1 METRSQWGT
10 RAGFILAAVGSA
22 VGLGNI
28 WRFPAVAYENG
39 GGAFFIPYLFAL
51 LTAGIPI
58 LIMEFSMGHKFRGSA
73 PLTFRRLNKKTEWVG
88 WWGVLVAF
96 VISTYYSVIIAWAIS
111 YSIFSFNLGWGS
123 DTEGF
128 LFSDYLNLSVDPGQ
142 TGSFVPG
149 VLIPLIIVWI
159 VVLGILFRGV
169 KKGIE
174 IANRI
179 FIPALVIIFLIIVI
193 RAVTLPGA
201 MEGLDAFFA
210 PDFSRIADPDVW
222 IAAYGQIFFSLSIAF
237 AIMIT
242 YSSYLPKKSDITNN
256 AFIVGFGNS
265 SFELLA
271 GIGVF
276 AVLGFMAVGQGVS
289 VDEVV
294 AGGVGLAFVVFPAI
308 INEFPA
314 LNELF
319 GFLFF
324 ASLVLAGL
332 TSLMSITETYVAG
345 LVDKF
350 KISRAKAVLF
360 GGGLAAVI
368 SLLFATQGGLYF
380 LDAAD
385 YFINQFGVAMLGL
398 VEVVLI
404 AWVLRRVK
412 NIQEHANEISDI
424 RLGSWWTISLSIIT
438 PIVMGYMMFGLFK
451 QNLLKEFTGEGNTT
465 GNYEG
470 YPDAFIMFGG
480 WSVAAAALLIG
491 ILMSITKWKSS
502 TGVEEETNK
511 TGEAK

>member
-22 VGLGNI
+22 IGLGNI
-28 WRFPAVAYENG
+28 WRFPAVAYDNG

-58 LIMEFSMGHKFRGSA
+58 LILEFTMGHKYRGSA
-73 PLTFRRLNKKTEWVG
+73 PLTYKRINKNSEFIG
-88 WWGVLVAF
+88 WWAVAVAF

-111 YSIFSFNLGWGS
+111 YSVFSLKLTWGE
-123 DTEGF
+123 DTGAF
-128 LFSDYLNLSVDPGQ
+128 LMNDYLHRTVDPGQ
-142 TGSFVPG
+142 VGSLVPG

-201 MEGLDAFFA
+201 AAGLDAFFK
-210 PDFSRIADPDVW
+210 PDFSRIFESGVW
-222 IAAYGQIFFSLSIAF
+222 VQAYGQIFFSLSIAF

-256 AFIVGFGNS
+256 AFITGFGNS
-265 SFELLA
+265 AFELLA

-276 AVLGFMAVGQGVS
+276 AVLGFMATQS
-289 VDEVV
+289 NLPIDEVV
-294 AGGVGLAFVVFPAI
+294 EGGVGLAFVVFPQI
-308 INEFPA
+308 INQFPA

-350 KISRAKAVLF
+350 NISRTKAVLF
-360 GGGLAAVI
+360 GGGLAAII
-368 SLLFATQGGLYF
+368 SFLFATQGGLFF

-385 YFINQFGVAMLGL
+385 YFINQFGVALLGL

-404 AWVLRRVK
+404 AWVFRKLGEFK
-412 NIQEHANEISDI
+412 SHANEISDI
-424 RLGSWWTISLSIIT
+424 RLGSWWTISLGLIT
-438 PIVMGYMMFGLFK
+438 PLVLGYMMFDLLK
-451 QNLLKEFTGEGNTT
+451 TNLLREFDSPT

-470 YPDAFIMFGG
+470 YSDTFILFGG
-480 WSVAAAALLIG
+480 WAVAILALIVG
-491 ILMSITKWKSS
+491 ILFATSKWKKDP
-502 TGVEEETNK
+502 TYVEDTDKKEVN
-511 TGEAK
+511 

>member
-1 METRSQWGT
+1 MDTRSQWGT
-10 RAGFILAAVGSA
+10 RAGFIMAAVGSA
-22 VGLGNI
+22 IGLGNI

-39 GGAFFIPYLFAL
+39 GGAFIIPYLFAL

-58 LIMEFSMGHKFRGSA
+58 LIMEFTLGHKYRGSA
-73 PLTFRRLNKKTEWVG
+73 PLSYKRLNKKTEFVG
-88 WWGVLVAF
+88 WWAVLVAF

-111 YSIFSFNLGWGS
+111 YSVFSFNLSWGS

-128 LFSDYLNLSVDPGQ
+128 LMNDFLNRTVDPGQ
-142 TGSFVPG
+142 AGSLVPG

-159 VVLGILFRGV
+159 VVLGILFKGV
-169 KKGIE
+169 KRGIE
-174 IANRI
+174 VANRI

-193 RAVTLPGA
+193 RAVTLDGA
-201 MEGLDAFFA
+201 LAGLEAFFS
-210 PDFSRIADPDVW
+210 PDFSKIWSGEVW
-222 IAAYGQIFFSLSIAF
+222 VAAYGQIFFSLSIAF

-256 AFIVGFGNS
+256 AFITGFGNS

-276 AVLGFMAVGQGVS
+276 SVLGFMATQSGVG

-294 AGGVGLAFVVFPAI
+294 SGGVGLAFVVFPAI
-308 INEFPA
+308 INEFPG
-314 LNELF
+314 LNGLF

-332 TSLMSITETYVAG
+332 TSLMSITETYIAG

-350 KISRAKAVLF
+350 KISRTKAVLF
-360 GGGLAAVI
+360 GGGTAAII

-385 YFINQFGVAMLGL
+385 YFINQFGVALVGL

-404 AWVLRRVK
+404 AWILREVK
-412 NIQEHANEISDI
+412 NIKAHADEVSDI
-424 RLGSWWTISLSIIT
+424 RLGWWWTLSLNVIT
-438 PIVMGYMMFGLFK
+438 PIVLGYMMFDLFR
-451 QNLLKEFTGEGNTT
+451 QNLMKQFDTPT

-470 YPDAFIMFGG
+470 YPDVFILYGG
-480 WSVAAAALLIG
+480 WAVAAAALIIG
-491 ILMSITKWKSS
+491 VIMSLTKWKQNGTQANQQSD
-502 TGVEEETNK
+502 K
-511 TGEAK
+511 REAK